1 MVEISIHQDGKSHRR
16 HKELMTGYVV
26 WLINIQRNEQAF
38 GHTVWSSTERLGN
51 RDPNVR
57 VIPMQ
62 L

>member
-1 MVEISIHQDGKSHRR
+1 
-16 HKELMTGYVV
+16 MTGYVV